1 MWAMPQSHIE
11 IAVTIRTLAPGRV
24 AQNIYEEKGALRIFH
39 SRDPLLLALPA
50 FRPCQLL
57 LVLLTPF
64 LWGATCSLTPQFS
77 MWKAHMPC
85 LCLAALL
92 PGVSAACACVSA
104 RTQYL

>member
-64 LWGATCSLTPQFS
+64 LWGPPALSHLSFPCGKHTCLVYVWQ
-77 MWKAHMPC
+77 PC
-85 LCLAALL
+85 SQ
-92 PGVSAACACVSA
+92 V
-104 RTQYL
+104 